1 MNPTLVLDVGH
12 NVDGI
17 KAILTQLDLSNFK
30 QLHWVMGM
38 VKDKDIQAVLQLLPS
53 TAKYYFTKAS
63 IPRAL
68 DEQELLKQAQEL
80 GLTGSSFSDVNSAI
94 KAAKEN
100 ADFNDLI
107 LVCGSVFVI
116 AEVNQNQD

>member
-1 MNPTLVLDVGH
+1 MQ
-12 NVDGI
+12 
-17 KAILTQLDLSNFK
+17 AILLLLFPELLRQHLLFGGNTQHIRTLCQSS
-30 QLHWVMGM
+30 HR
-38 VKDKDIQAVLQLLPS
+38 QAVLQLLPS